1 MDISEPLPN
10 SGNLWVTLMNKTG
23 GYKLQGKFVSCTEE
37 VGHAQGPAAESISEG
52 IDQERFSETAI
63 AHGQQPRSAER
74 TFVGYRS

>member
-1 MDISEPLPN
+1 MATN
-10 SGNLWVTLMNKTG
+10 
-23 GYKLQGKFVSCTEE
+23 YKESLSLALRKW
-37 VGHAQGPAAESISEG
+37 GHAQGPAAESISEG